1 MPLFFSHMLH
11 GCQLCIPSTGW
22 GPSLPWLH
30 HFLFLFS
37 LLIILYLVVLPV
49 FLQITLNPSGIRP
62 GTNKYIINDENS
74 LSETSELL
82 YSSHPFVSVCYIRLT
97 LLGGGRQTLNKQRK
111 TIVTGGISARED
123 ISRKTGKESSVF
135 TGRCRQGL

>member
-11 GCQLCIPSTGW
+11 GCQLCIPSAGR

-37 LLIILYLVVLPV
+37 LLIILYLVVLSV

-62 GTNKYIINDENS
+62 GTNKYIINDEHS
-74 LSETSELL
+74 LSETNELL
-82 YSSHPFVSVCYIRLT
+82 YSSHSFVSVCYIRLT
-97 LLGGGRQTLNKQRK
+97 LLGGGRQTLNEQRK
-111 TIVTGGISARED
+111 TIVTR
-123 ISRKTGKESSVF
+123 
-135 TGRCRQGL
+135 